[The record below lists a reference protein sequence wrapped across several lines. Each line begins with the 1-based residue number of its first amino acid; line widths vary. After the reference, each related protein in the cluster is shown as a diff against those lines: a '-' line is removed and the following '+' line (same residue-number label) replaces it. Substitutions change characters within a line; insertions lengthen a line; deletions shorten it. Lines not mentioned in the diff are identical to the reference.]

1 MDSGGRTLND
11 VKYTTTHEWI
21 EVTDNE
27 GVVGITERVQLIY
40 GDIIFVDLPPVN
52 EEFEQDDVIGRVEV
66 ADGDAFPIRAPITGE
81 IRAVNTVLEDD
92 PDVVNRS
99 PEGDGWI
106 CKMRVESSKELDVL
120 MNADEYDAYEEEQP
134 DDDMLSETDFYD
146 NEDDY

>member
-1 MDSGGRTLND
+1 MNE

-52 EEFEQDDVIGRVEV
+52 EEFEQDDVISRVEV
-66 ADGDAFPIRAPITGE
+66 ADGDSFPIHAPITGE
-81 IRAVNTVLEDD
+81 IRAINTALEDD
-92 PDVVNRS
+92 PDVINRS

-106 CKMRVESSKELDVL
+106 CRMSVESSKELDVL
-120 MNADEYDAYEEEQP
+120 MDAKEYDIYEEEEP
-134 DDDMLSETDFYD
+134 DEDFMSETDFYD
-146 NEDDY
+146 NEEDF

>member
-1 MDSGGRTLND
+1 MNE

-52 EEFEQDDVIGRVEV
+52 EEFEQDDVISRVEV
-66 ADGDAFPIRAPITGE
+66 ADGDSFPIHAPITGE
-81 IRAVNTVLEDD
+81 IRAINTALEDD
-92 PDVVNRS
+92 PDVINRS

-106 CKMRVESSKELDVL
+106 CRMSVESSKELDVL
-120 MNADEYDAYEEEQP
+120 MDAKEYDIYEEEEP
-134 DDDMLSETDFYD
+134 DEDFLSETDFYD
-146 NEDDY
+146 NDEDF

>member
-1 MDSGGRTLND
+1 MNE

-52 EEFEQDDVIGRVEV
+52 EEFEQDDVISRVEV
-66 ADGDAFPIRAPITGE
+66 ADGDSFPIHAPITGE
-81 IRAVNTVLEDD
+81 IRAINTALEDD
-92 PDVVNRS
+92 PDVINRS

-106 CKMRVESSKELDVL
+106 CRMSVESSKELDVL
-120 MNADEYDAYEEEQP
+120 MDAKEYDIYEEEEP
-134 DDDMLSETDFYD
+134 DEDFLSETDFYD
-146 NEDDY
+146 NEEDF

>member
-1 MDSGGRTLND
+1 MNE
-11 VKYTTTHEWI
+11 VKYTATHEWI
-21 EVTDNE
+21 EVTNNE

-66 ADGDAFPIRAPITGE
+66 ADGDSFPIHAPITGE
-81 IRAVNTVLEDD
+81 IRTVNAALEDD
-92 PDVVNRS
+92 PDIINRS

-106 CKMRVESSKELDVL
+106 CKMSVESSKELDVL
-120 MNADEYDAYEEEQP
+120 MDAKEYDSYEEEEP
-134 DDDMLSETDFYD
+134 DEDLLSETDFYD

>member
-1 MDSGGRTLND
+1 MNE

-66 ADGDAFPIRAPITGE
+66 ADGDAFPIHAPITGE
-81 IRAVNTVLEDD
+81 VRAVNAALEDD
-92 PDVVNRS
+92 PDVINRS

-106 CKMRVESSKELDVL
+106 CKMSVESSKELDVL
-120 MNADEYDAYEEEQP
+120 MNANEYDTYEEEEL
-134 DDDMLSETDFYD
+134 DDDTLSETDFYD
-146 NEDDY
+146 SEDDY

>member
-1 MDSGGRTLND
+1 MNE

-21 EVTDNE
+21 EVKDNE

-66 ADGDAFPIRAPITGE
+66 ADGDSFPIHAPITGE
-81 IRAVNTVLEDD
+81 IRAINAILEDD
-92 PDVVNRS
+92 PDVINRS

-106 CKMRVESSKELDVL
+106 CRMSVESSKELDVL
-120 MNADEYDAYEEEQP
+120 MDAKEYDIYEEEEP
-134 DDDMLSETDFYD
+134 DEDFLSETDFYD
-146 NEDDY
+146 NDEDF

>member
-1 MDSGGRTLND
+1 MNE

-52 EEFEQDDVIGRVEV
+52 EEFEQDDVISRVEV
-66 ADGDAFPIRAPITGE
+66 ADGDSFPIHAPITGE
-81 IRAVNTVLEDD
+81 IRAINTALEDD
-92 PDVVNRS
+92 PDVINRS

-106 CKMRVESSKELDVL
+106 CRMSVESSKELDVL
-120 MNADEYDAYEEEQP
+120 MDAKEYDIYEEEEP
-134 DDDMLSETDFYD
+134 DEDFMSETDFYD
-146 NEDDY
+146 NDEDF

>member
-1 MDSGGRTLND
+1 LNE

-52 EEFEQDDVIGRVEV
+52 EDFEQDDVIGRVEV
-66 ADGDAFPIRAPITGE
+66 VDGDSFPIHAPITGE
-81 IRAVNTVLEDD
+81 IRAVNTVLEDA
-92 PDVVNRS
+92 PDVINRS

-106 CKMRVESSKELDVL
+106 CKMGVESSKELDVL
-120 MNADEYDAYEEEQP
+120 MNAKEYDTYEEEEP
-134 DDDMLSETDFYD
+134 DDDVLSETDFYD
-146 NEDDY
+146 LEDDY

>member
-1 MDSGGRTLND
+1 LNE

-52 EEFEQDDVIGRVEV
+52 EEFEQDDVISRVEV
-66 ADGDAFPIRAPITGE
+66 ADGDSFPIHAPITGE
-81 IRAVNTVLEDD
+81 IRAINTALEDD
-92 PDVVNRS
+92 PDVINRS

-106 CKMRVESSKELDVL
+106 CRMSVESSKELDVL
-120 MNADEYDAYEEEQP
+120 MDAKEYDIYEEEEP
-134 DDDMLSETDFYD
+134 DEDFMSETDFYD
-146 NEDDY
+146 NEEDF

>member
-1 MDSGGRTLND
+1 MNE

-66 ADGDAFPIRAPITGE
+66 ADGDSFPIHAPITGE
-81 IRAVNTVLEDD
+81 IRTINTILEDD
-92 PDVVNRS
+92 PDVINRS

-106 CKMRVESSKELDVL
+106 CRMSVESSKELDVL
-120 MNADEYDAYEEEQP
+120 MDAKEYDIYEEEEP
-134 DDDMLSETDFYD
+134 DEDFLSETDFYD
-146 NEDDY
+146 NDEDF